1 MMSRLAP
8 FVGITLLASATLFAE
23 QASAGP
29 CTPVRIERSD
39 ATLPL
44 DWSRAMSELM
54 EATSV
59 EGQAWSCTGGVLTV
73 SVDPS
78 GSFATLSLADAN
90 GRLVKRRIPRALDLV
105 PSAKALL
112 AAPAAEI
119 AAAPPPA
126 PPAPEAEMKHSE
138 PLPIA
143 SPIAAAPIAEP
154 RFFVDALLGARYRNP
169 ENAIWGAATVRA
181 MIPFGAW
188 SGGFWLRGAIPASL
202 EGRGEKHNHTSS
214 EATLGLSGG
223 RRLVNGA
230 FQLHLTIDPSISF
243 AFEPSAANVAPDKP
257 GPHGEL
263 TVRINPQIGL
273 GLRGSFPLVG
283 PLRGSVA
290 LDGEFLP
297 NTIGAGLS
305 LGVEAVI
312 R

>member
-1 MMSRLAP
+1 MTSRLASL
-8 FVGITLLASATLFAE
+8 VGITLLASATLFAE
-23 QASAGP
+23 PASAGP

-39 ATLPL
+39 ATFPVE
-44 DWSRAMSELM
+44 WSRAMNELM

-73 SVDPS
+73 TVDPS
-78 GSFATLSLADAN
+78 GSFATLTLADAS
-90 GRLVKRRIPRALDLV
+90 GRRVERRIPRALDLV

-112 AAPAAEI
+112 AEPAAD
-119 AAAPPPA
+119 APAPPP
-126 PPAPEAEMKHSE
+126 PSLEAEMKRSE
-138 PLPIA
+138 PLPL
-143 SPIAAAPIAEP
+143 APPPLVATPAEP

-181 MIPFGAW
+181 TIPFGAW

-202 EGRGEKHNHTSS
+202 EGNGEKHNRVSS

-230 FQLHLTIDPSISF
+230 FQLHLTIDPSITF
-243 AFEPSAANVAPDKP
+243 AFEPIPPSTTGQMGQSGRD
-257 GPHGEL
+257 EL
-263 TVRINPQIGL
+263 SVHINPQLGL
-273 GLRGSFPLVG
+273 GLRGSFPLAG

-290 LDGEFLP
+290 LDGELLP

>member
-1 MMSRLAP
+1 
-8 FVGITLLASATLFAE
+8 LLASTTLFAE

-44 DWSRAMSELM
+44 DWSRAMAELM
-54 EATSV
+54 EATFV

-78 GSFATLSLADAN
+78 GGFATLTLADAS
-90 GRLVKRRIPRALDLV
+90 GRRVERRIPRALDLV

-112 AAPAAEI
+112 AAPIAEI
-119 AAAPPPA
+119 AAAPTPSAPA
-126 PPAPEAEMKHSE
+126 KAEMKPSE

-143 SPIAAAPIAEP
+143 PPPLAAPPAEP

-181 MIPFGAW
+181 TIPFGAW

-202 EGRGEKHNHTSS
+202 EGHGEQHNHTSS

-243 AFEPSAANVAPDKP
+243 AFEPSAPSIPKGQP
-257 GPHGEL
+257 GHDEL

-273 GLRGSFPLVG
+273 GLRGSFPLAG

-290 LDGEFLP
+290 LDGELLP
-297 NTIGAGLS
+297 GTIGAGLS
-305 LGVEAVI
+305 LGIQAVI

>member
-1 MMSRLAP
+1 
-8 FVGITLLASATLFAE
+8 
-23 QASAGP
+23 
-29 CTPVRIERSD
+29 VRIERSD
-39 ATLPL
+39 ATFPL
-44 DWSRAMSELM
+44 EWSRAMTELM

-78 GSFATLSLADAN
+78 GGFATLSLADAS
-90 GRLVKRRIPRALDLV
+90 GRRVERRIPRALDLV
-105 PSAKALL
+105 PSVKALL
-112 AAPAAEI
+112 AEPAADAPAPT
-119 AAAPPPA
+119 PPS
-126 PPAPEAEMKHSE
+126 PEAEMKRSE

-143 SPIAAAPIAEP
+143 PPPLVAPPAEP

-202 EGRGEKHNHTSS
+202 EGKGTRHNHTTS
-214 EATLGLSGG
+214 EATLGISGG

-230 FQLHLTIDPSISF
+230 FQLHLTIDPSITF
-243 AFEPSAANVAPDKP
+243 AFEPSAANVPMGQP
-257 GPHGEL
+257 GPHDEL
-263 TVRINPQIGL
+263 SVHINPQLGL
-273 GLRGSFPLVG
+273 GLRGSFPLAG

-290 LDGEFLP
+290 LDGELLP

>member
-1 MMSRLAP
+1 MTSRLASL
-8 FVGITLLASATLFAE
+8 VGITLLASATLFAE
-23 QASAGP
+23 QASAGR

-39 ATLPL
+39 ATFPL
-44 DWSRAMSELM
+44 EWSRAMTELM

-78 GSFATLSLADAN
+78 GSFATLTLADAS
-90 GRLVKRRIPRALDLV
+90 GRRVDRRIPRALDLV

-112 AAPAAEI
+112 AEPAADT
-119 AAAPPPA
+119 PA
-126 PPAPEAEMKHSE
+126 PTLPSPEAEMKRSE

-143 SPIAAAPIAEP
+143 PPPLVATPAEP

-202 EGRGEKHNHTSS
+202 EGTGEKHNRSSS
-214 EATLGLSGG
+214 EATLGVSGG

-230 FQLHLTIDPSISF
+230 FQLHLTTDPSITF
-243 AFEPSAANVAPDKP
+243 AFEPIPPSTTGQMGQSGRD
-257 GPHGEL
+257 EL
-263 TVRINPQIGL
+263 SVHINPQLGV
-273 GLRGSFPLVG
+273 GLRGSFPLAG